1 MSNDPLKVDKP
12 GEKINF
18 SAGQRLSDTK
28 NAASKWGV
36 RPSSTTIRQS
46 KTTASNNVRDHKA
59 ELETLKESSYKRK
72 DKTLN
77 EEQSKEEEKRLQF
90 YKVKFFKK

>member
-1 MSNDPLKVDKP
+1 MTLDPLKIDKP

-36 RPSSTTIRQS
+36 RPSSTSIKQTKKQLS
-46 KTTASNNVRDHKA
+46 SVRDHQA
-59 ELETLKESSYKRK
+59 ELEALKASSYKRK
-72 DKTLN
+72 DREL
-77 EEQSKEEEKRLQF
+77 KEEEEKEEKKRLQF